1 MIRNKKMLIFNLG
14 VLLAIII
21 SVAVVIAGSGHYT
34 LHTNSFSGNQVEPFV
49 EISCSNDGVVELSDY
64 YMKDGE
70 LIIEFDAVGKGETN
84 VKIRRRFYSDFDYF
98 IESERTLNVGLFNI
112 ITDETNGEFNFNG
125 YLTVSNTVV
134 GLLIFTRIMM
144 LWMFIDYRR
153 KGDFCYKM
161 IACGGVSIYCMVL
174 SAFLIYKLLNNGV
187 NSFRIFLQY
196 IRDIGMYLL
205 LTLTPVMF
213 VLSILLSVSN
223 IWLMRHEGR
232 GLLNALG
239 IAFGILW
246 FIGTANTVG
255 SATVG
260 LINIWNFPHGNII
273 KNSLVY
279 IICYF
284 ECMFLSTVVCSF
296 LSAKYLPAR
305 DRDYIIILGCGI
317 NRDGTL
323 MPLLKGRVDSAIRFE
338 KEQAEK
344 TGKHAVF
351 VPSGGQ
357 GSDEIIPES
366 EAMARYLVSQGIPE
380 EQILQENKSTN
391 TFENM
396 RFSKDVIEKHGGDI
410 SEKNVAFAT
419 TNYHIFRGYILAKK
433 NGFKAKGISARAK
446 IYFFPNAFLREFIG
460 LLAEQKWKH
469 LSVVALL
476 LVLFIGLPYLLWG

>member
-134 GLLIFTRIMM
+134 GLLIFTWIMM

-296 LSAKYLPAR
+296 LSAKYLPAC

-357 GSDEIIPES
+357 GGDEVVS
-366 EAMARYLVSQGIPE
+366 EAECMKRYLMEQGVPE
-380 EQILQENKSTN
+380 EQILPEDKSVN
-391 TFENM
+391 TFQNM
-396 RFSKDVIEKHGGDI
+396 QFSKRVIEQDAESLENANI
-410 SEKNVAFAT
+410 AFST
-419 TNYHIFRGYILAKK
+419 TNYHVFRGYILAKK
-433 NGFKAKGISARAK
+433 LGMKVRGLSSKTK
-446 IYFFPNAFLREFIG
+446 LYFFPNAFVREFIG
-460 LLAEQKWKH
+460 LLWEEKFNH
-469 LSVVALL
+469 LILMLL
-476 LVLFIGLPYLLWG
+476 IILCFVGLVIISIN